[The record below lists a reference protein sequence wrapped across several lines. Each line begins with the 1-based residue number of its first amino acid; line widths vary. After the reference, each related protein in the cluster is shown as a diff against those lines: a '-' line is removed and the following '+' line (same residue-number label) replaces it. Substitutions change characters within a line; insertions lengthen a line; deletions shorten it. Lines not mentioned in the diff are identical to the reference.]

1 MGWKG
6 DVLDQFSF
14 DEPLDRKAGP
24 VQRIDH
30 GGGDLVKGL
39 RPAGAAVE
47 DARSFAI
54 FEQPEIHRDGVV
66 HVNEVA
72 PLLSIAITVRTCK
85 QSHAGVGLI
94 LLEGLQGDRMHL
106 LLFLVRLVGAV
117 NVEIAQSRD
126 LRGALLE
133 APSRVLVEKKLRVG
147 VDIER
152 VFVLARFD
160 ELPARAVYRRGR
172 GINERDLLLL
182 TPIEQRL
189 GVLVVVLHHAPAVGL
204 HGVGVGTLVQQ
215 HVDRAVE
222 MASGDSREKVALV
235 QVVLDLEPRKVLHL
249 LAVFE
254 VVHRDDLANPLA
266 VKRLYEPRAD
276 EARRAGDDVVAHR
289 PPNSSAGVTTAVPNF
304 VTLMPPARLAMRTAD
319 SRPSPAASIT
329 ASVAITVSPAP
340 VTSDTSRFSAFT
352 WNVLLLLKRVMPSS
366 PRASSTASRPSLS
379 RSCCARCARSLPF
392 FQRPTTSRSSARF
405 GVTMEA
411 PL

>member
-24 VQRIDH
+24 VQRIDL

-39 RPAGAAVE
+39 RPASAAVE

-85 QSHAGVGLI
+85 QSHAGFGLI
-94 LLEGLQGDRMHL
+94 LLEGLQGDRTHL
-106 LLFLVRLVGAV
+106 LLVRLVGAV

-133 APSRVLVEKKLRVG
+133 TPSHVLVEKKLRVG

-160 ELPARAVYRRGR
+160 ELSARAVYRRRR

-189 GVLVVVLHHAPAVGL
+189 GVLVVVLHHAPAVGF
-204 HGVGVGTLVQQ
+204 HGVGVGALVQQ

-329 ASVAITVSPAP
+329 ASAAITVSPAP
-340 VTSDTSRFSAFT
+340 VTSDTSRFSALT
-352 WNVLLLLKRVMPSS
+352 
-366 PRASSTASRPSLS
+366 
-379 RSCCARCARSLPF
+379 
-392 FQRPTTSRSSARF
+392 
-405 GVTMEA
+405 
-411 PL
+411 